1 MYNSKKTRA
10 TRTSLKINESYE
22 GETIEQ
28 KVVRITQ
35 NKEPIKDGSPR
46 VYTERKEGVRADMD
60 IRTDRWEVAVDAMDK
75 VQKDKVAKREAAMGK
90 KAKEGMKAEEKT
102 GGESSAKG
110 AESGAKSGSEGG
122 GNEGK
127 A

>member
-1 MYNSKKTRA
+1 MYNKKTKA
-10 TRTSLKINESYE
+10 ARTSLKVNESYE

-46 VYTERKEGVRADMD
+46 VYTERKEGVRPDMD

-75 VQKDKVAKREAAMGK
+75 VQRDKVAKREAMGK

-110 AESGAKSGSEGG
+110 AESGGEGG

>member
-1 MYNSKKTRA
+1 MYNRKTKA
-10 TRTSLKINESYE
+10 TRTSIKVNESYE

-46 VYTERKEGVRADMD
+46 VYTERKEGVRPDMD

-75 VQKDKVAKREAAMGK
+75 VQRDKVAKREAMGK
-90 KAKEGMKAEEKT
+90 KAKEGMKKEGET

-110 AESGAKSGSEGG
+110 AENGGEGG

>member
-1 MYNSKKTRA
+1 MYKKKTSPK
-10 TRTSLKINESYE
+10 RTTLKVNESYE

-75 VQKDKVAKREAAMGK
+75 VQRDKVAKRDAMGK
-90 KAKEGMKAEEKT
+90 KAKEGMKKESET
-102 GGESSAKG
+102 GGESSAKAPG
-110 AESGAKSGSEGG
+110 EGGENG

>member
-1 MYNSKKTRA
+1 MYNRKTKA
-10 TRTSLKINESYE
+10 ARTSLKVNESYE

-75 VQKDKVAKREAAMGK
+75 VTRDKVAKREAMGK
-90 KAKEGMKAEEKT
+90 KAKEGMKKEEKT
-102 GGESSAKG
+102 GGESSA
-110 AESGAKSGSEGG
+110 AKPGEGGKSNEGSG